1 MTTDLDAAVTALTQP
16 TESLVQ
22 VGDKWVKV
30 KHEPL
35 LTQLE
40 EAVRSSFGGSS
51 AGGGSTSGSVLNSAA
66 FYLASQILSQIG
78 DWCRMVGVRPARD
91 AVSDL
96 VAWSIV
102 FQGSGEFHASQLE
115 RWAAEIRD
123 LLDPPKRV
131 PLNAPCAV
139 CDATSHTDAEGVVS
153 LPVLVE
159 YDSALASYDRVSA
172 EATMRARCRV
182 CDAEWNGRDAIV
194 ELIEELGGDDG

>member
-16 TESLVQ
+16 TETLVQ

-51 AGGGSTSGSVLNSAA
+51 QGGGSTSGSVLNSAA

-96 VAWSIV
+96 TAWSIA
-102 FQGSGEFHASQLE
+102 FHGDGTWYVSKLE
-115 RWAAEIRD
+115 TWAKDIAE
-123 LLDPPKRV
+123 LLDPPRRS
-131 PLNAPCAV
+131 PINAPCAV

-159 YDSALASYDRVSA
+159 YDSALASYDRAAA

-182 CDAEWNGRDAIV
+182 CDAEWCGRDAIV
-194 ELIEELGGDDG
+194 ELIEELGGE